1 MIEIMI
7 RHSDNYSKLFEDF
20 FDNID
25 TEDVIS
31 DNSES
36 DNSEDDDSEE
46 TNGWKQFRIDLSF
59 ANMLELK
66 KCNIAKIFKKIPKI
80 FFCTV

>member
-1 MIEIMI
+1 MELIEIMI

-25 TEDVIS
+25 IDTEDVI
-31 DNSES
+31 S

-59 ANMLELK
+59 VNTLELK
-66 KCNIAKIFKKIPKI
+66 KCNIAKIFKKIIKNKR
-80 FFCTV
+80 